1 MPEIT
6 FSSPGPLWARVHITT
21 ATTRE
26 VTVLELGDGLVELE
40 LGDVEVGARLVGR
53 PEILHALIVD
63 ADTVLARLR
72 GAR

>member
-6 FSSPGPLWARVHITT
+6 FSSPAPLSARVHITSPT
-21 ATTRE
+21 VRE
-26 VTVLELGDGLVELE
+26 VTVTELGDGLVELE
-40 LGDVEVGARLVGR
+40 LGDYEVGARLVGR
-53 PEILHALIVD
+53 LDVIHGMIVD

>member
-6 FSSPGPLWARVHITT
+6 FSSPAPLMARIHITSST
-21 ATTRE
+21 VRE

-53 PEILHALIVD
+53 LDILHALIVD
-63 ADTVLARLR
+63 ADTLLARLR